1 MDPNERLPEDLHRI
15 DAALGELRSEVTAHD
30 LDALSQR
37 IRRGRVRAPRGIR
50 PWRRPGL
57 VAALLSAG
65 VLLFGAAGT
74 LALTGEFSST
84 SSSGS
89 AQYVP
94 APAAVV
100 SAAGTTIKKATKKVH
115 ATVCRRTHRHRA
127 RTKAGRR
134 AQAARARRL
143 CASAKHTKKHHTRR
157 R

>member
-15 DAALGELRSEVTAHD
+15 DAALGDLRSEATAHD
-30 LDALSQR
+30 LDRLSQR
-37 IRRGRVRAPRGIR
+37 VRRGRVRSPGGIR
-50 PWRRPGL
+50 LARRRGL

-94 APAAVV
+94 PPAAGV
-100 SAAGTTIKKATKKVH
+100 SAAGNT
-115 ATVCRRTHRHRA
+115 
-127 RTKAGRR
+127 
-134 AQAARARRL
+134 
-143 CASAKHTKKHHTRR
+143 
-157 R
+157 